1 MSQITD
7 SNLHISNSSPN
18 DWADDSTRTQFVI
31 KSMLAKV
38 RTSLPV
44 EVVSVTNS
52 GGVSP
57 IGYVDI
63 HPIVSQLDGTGNAI
77 PHGVIYNVPYLRIQG
92 GTNAIIIDPQVG
104 DIGIASFCDRDIT
117 SAKYAKKDAPPGS
130 LRRHDMSDAIYHH
143 SIIGAAPTQYV
154 QFNSSGITIH
164 SPTAINITAPIVN
177 VNATTSANVTAPSI
191 SLGASGQ
198 SLLAFVTSA
207 FTALFNGHTHN
218 ETGTV
223 TGAPNQTMGA
233 SHITTTVKGG

>member
-18 DWADDSTRTQFVI
+18 DWADDATRTQFVI

-164 SPTAINITAPIVN
+164 SPVAVNITAPIVN

-207 FTALFNGHTHN
+207 FTELFNGHTHN

-223 TGAPNQTMGA
+223 TGAPNQTMNAG
-233 SHITTTVKGG
+233 HITTTVKGG